1 MIITCES
8 VLKTLSWRT
17 FAHNFFWSVCVCMLA
32 WSVCGH
38 PPPPLHMNLSWA
50 LCSRQLSPLNSPKTK
65 SLKSSN
71 LPLSCV
77 HLIPLF
83 LTLLSLH
90 SALQPGAAACY
101 HAAFIAGS
109 SSLGPS
115 EWDEG
120 GKKSFWKDS
129 VQLSLTFVWRQNVG
143 SFKTCFH
150 SWGLITFA
158 KNPPPT
164 HTQLFRVLKRT
175 PLMSWVTAGIFTVF
189 PVHLACEFKQDW
201 SETLWKIWHPKNLWE
216 KLVTAKMVVQ
226 VWFSGEP
233 GFLKSF

>member
-1 MIITCES
+1 MCSFDT
-8 VLKTLSWRT
+8 TLPHLTVAPFSS
-17 FAHNFFWSVCVCMLA
+17 AA
-32 WSVCGH
+32 WG
-38 PPPPLHMNLSWA
+38 
-50 LCSRQLSPLNSPKTK
+50 CSL
-65 SLKSSN
+65 
-71 LPLSCV
+71 LPRCI
-77 HLIPLF
+77 HRREF
-83 LTLLSLH
+83 LTWSLWMRWRR
-90 SALQPGAAACY
+90 
-101 HAAFIAGS
+101 
-109 SSLGPS
+109 
-115 EWDEG
+115 E
-120 GKKSFWKDS
+120 KSFWKDS
-129 VQLSLTFVWRQNVG
+129 VQLSLNFVWRQNVG

-189 PVHLACEFKQDW
+189 PVHLACGFKQDW